1 MKQNRLAK
9 IVAAAAAAGML
20 AISAASAQQTTTTTS
35 DAAGTTTVSTTD
47 AAGTIMGYT
56 PDRDYITF
64 RTQTASAPVRYYYN
78 KQTTIVDPEGRTVAW
93 SDIRPDM
100 PATVYYTTEGD
111 RMIVHKIMLNQPVT
125 VYKKETTTTTT
136 TERP

>member
-1 MKQNRLAK
+1 MKENRLAK
-9 IVAAAAAAGML
+9 IVAAAAAGML
-20 AISAASAQQTTTTTS
+20 AISVASAQQTTTTTTDS
-35 DAAGTTTVSTTD
+35 SGTTTVSTTD

-64 RTQTASAPVRYYYN
+64 RTQTAPAPVRYYYN
-78 KQTTIVDPEGRTVAW
+78 KQTTIVDPEGHTVAW
-93 SDIRPDM
+93 TDIRPDM
-100 PATVYYTTEGD
+100 PATVYYTAEGD
-111 RMIVHKIMLNQPVT
+111 RMVVHKIMLSQPVT

>member
-9 IVAAAAAAGML
+9 LLAATAACAF
-20 AISAASAQQTTTTTS
+20 AISVASAQQTTTVTT
-35 DAAGTTTVSTTD
+35 DPTGTTTTSTTT
-47 AAGTIMGYT
+47 AAGTIMGYN
-56 PDRDYITF
+56 PDRDFVTF
-64 RTQTASAPVRYYYN
+64 RTRTDSAPVRYYYN
-78 KQTTIVDPEGRTVAW
+78 KETAIVDPEGHTVTW

-111 RMIVHKIMLNQPVT
+111 RMVVRRIMLNQPVT

-136 TERP
+136 TEKP

>member
-9 IVAAAAAAGML
+9 LVAAAAACVF
-20 AISAASAQQTTTTTS
+20 AISVASAQQTTTVTT
-35 DAAGTTTVSTTD
+35 DAAGTTTTSTTN
-47 AAGTIMGYT
+47 AAGTIMGYN
-56 PDRDYITF
+56 PDRDFVTF
-64 RTQTASAPVRYYYN
+64 RTTTASAPVRYYYN
-78 KQTTIVDPEGRTVAW
+78 KETTIVDPEGHTVAW

-100 PATVYYTTEGD
+100 PATVYYAPEGD
-111 RMIVHKIMLNQPVT
+111 RMIVRKIVLSQPVT